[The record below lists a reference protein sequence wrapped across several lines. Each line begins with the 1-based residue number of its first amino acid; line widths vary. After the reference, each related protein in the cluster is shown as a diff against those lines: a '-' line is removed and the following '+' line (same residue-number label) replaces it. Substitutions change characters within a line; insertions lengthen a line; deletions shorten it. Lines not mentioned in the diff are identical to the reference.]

1 MCTRPTFNMKVLP
14 VCYFSTVTI
23 SDDKS
28 AKQLLKYNE
37 LMEKVGLYV
46 EGPFRDF
53 PKYYTMYR
61 SNELHDYT
69 ELVCLILLQKK
80 TRRQS

>member
-1 MCTRPTFNMKVLP
+1 MKVCLF
-14 VCYFSTVTI
+14 VISALSIF

-28 AKQLLKYNE
+28 AKQLLKNNE

-53 PKYYTMYR
+53 PKYYTMYS

-69 ELVCLILLQKK
+69 ELVC
-80 TRRQS
+80 